1 MPLSGKYS
9 QKILDHAKKS
19 ATDALKTSRRF
30 IQKTACATGYLIGNK
45 IANQITKVSKSF
57 QQNNSETITNER
69 DKERT
74 KERNLSPEER
84 QKIIDG
90 VRLK

>member
-1 MPLSGKYS
+1 M
-9 QKILDHAKKS
+9 
-19 ATDALKTSRRF
+19 
-30 IQKTACATGYLIGNK
+30 IGNK

-90 VRLK
+90 LRLK